1 MVRKRN
7 INRDSMVLNSEEQTI
22 KNNKQVK
29 RESKIKREIER
40 KKKNVE
46 N

>member
-29 RESKIKREIER
+29 RERE
-40 KKKNVE
+40 
-46 N
+46 

>member
-1 MVRKRN
+1 
-7 INRDSMVLNSEEQTI
+7 MVLNSEEQTI
-22 KNNKQVK
+22 KINKQVK